1 MKRRF
6 AAFAAACLCFAA
18 SAVAQTVATT
28 PTTNIESG
36 VYMLRMKSDRT
47 TASAGQWLYYAD
59 SYTYAEANDV
69 AGTIVNTDEMSS
81 DQYNYFWNVVKNSDG
96 SITLQ
101 SYTAGTYWAQASGVN
116 NAYQPNQFPMSSTS
130 HTFKTIADGNAFK
143 LTTVCIKTSGFLNL
157 TKTNKTVYVVD
168 NGVKG
173 NNTARHEMGYSD
185 ESSDNGNR
193 ASIEFYAVTDIP
205 QAVTF
210 TYNFLYNGE
219 SKAKESVTGY
229 IGKAYPS
236 YTTTFPAYVTA
247 QKPEGKV
254 TADVNGTNI
263 DLECVANLPF
273 ETNKYYYFSCGSDDA
288 LTRLTG
294 ASSLSYRSTETAN
307 EQASTLNDVKNDLW
321 YVTGDPF
328 NGFQFNNVGA
338 NKPAKTSMKPSN
350 TSLLTQG
357 RCRLSY
363 TDPIGGGVSTFNLF
377 KITDETF
384 GIYVYSDWTIGK
396 GNVAWHQ
403 NDADNIYFEIID
415 LTSTP
420 TDAAYTF
427 RLTEPTISIPLHAS
441 AADNNETFATTC
453 LPYAVEVASSDAK
466 AYAGKFVSSNELE
479 MKEVSAVPAN
489 QGVILKGNEGVESI
503 RLTVV
508 SSADDID
515 NDLKGTTEGL
525 SDMTNVLGFGRAGGS
540 GKVGFYTS
548 TNSTLSANRAYVERT
563 VANSVAMKFDG
574 QTTGINAVDADGE
587 APTNAPV
594 YDLTGRRVSALVK
607 GSLYIQGGKK
617 FIAQ

>member
-69 AGTIVNTDEMSS
+69 DGTIVNTDEMSS

-101 SYTAGTYWAQASGVN
+101 SYTAGTYWAQASGWN
-116 NAYQPNQFPMSSTS
+116 NDYQPNQFPMSSSS
-130 HTFKTIADGNAFK
+130 HTFQTIAEGSAFK
-143 LTTVCIKTSGFLNL
+143 LTTICKQKYFSWG
-157 TKTNKTVYVVD
+157 TKERDKTVYVVD

-185 ESSDNGNR
+185 ASSDNGNR

-205 QAVTF
+205 EAVTL

-219 SKAKESVTGY
+219 SKGTETVTGY
-229 IGKAYPS
+229 TGKAYPS
-236 YTTTFPAYVTA
+236 YTSTFPAYVSA

-254 TADVNGTNI
+254 TADANGKTF
-263 DLECVANLPF
+263 DLELVANLPF

-307 EQASTLNDVKNDLW
+307 DQASTLNDVKNDLW
-321 YVTGDPF
+321 YVTGDPYS
-328 NGFQFNNVGA
+328 GFVFHNVGA
-338 NKPAKTSMKPSN
+338 NNSAKTSMAPS
-350 TSLLTQG
+350 TL
-357 RCRLSY
+357 CELSY
-363 TDPIGGGVSTFNLF
+363 STVAGTSTFTMF
-377 KITDETF
+377 KITDNTF
-384 GIYVYSDWTIGK
+384 GLYASSWNSSARYL
-396 GNVAWHQ
+396 AWHL
-403 NDADNIYFEIID
+403 DGTSKIKFKEID
-415 LTSTP
+415 LTNTP

-466 AYAGKFVSSNELE
+466 AYAGKFVSSNELG
-479 MKEVSAVPAN
+479 MNEVSAVPAN

-548 TNSTLSANRAYVERT
+548 TNSLLSANRAYVERT
-563 VANSVAMKFDG
+563 VTNSVAMKFDG

-587 APTNAPV
+587 APANAPV

>member
-101 SYTAGTYWAQASGVN
+101 SYTAGTYWAQASGAN

-219 SKAKESVTGY
+219 SMATESVTGY

-247 QKPEGKV
+247 QKPEDKV
-254 TADVNGTNI
+254 TADVNGTTI

-307 EQASTLNDVKNDLW
+307 DQASTLNDVKNDLW

-328 NGFQFNNVGA
+328 NGFQFNNVGG
-338 NKPAKTSMKPSN
+338 NKKAMTSLIASN
-350 TSLLTQG
+350 TGGCKLTYDSATG
-357 RCRLSY
+357 
-363 TDPIGGGVSTFNLF
+363 TGTFKLF
-377 KITDETF
+377 KISDETF
-384 GIYVYSDWTIGK
+384 GIYVYSNWVIGS
-396 GNVAWHQ
+396 GNVAWHLEGTS
-403 NDADNIYFEIID
+403 NIYFEKID